1 MFTAWEPMAS
11 GEPRGAVGL
20 VVTWL
25 DTEYWLRV
33 AAGATDAFRSHGF
46 VPICFTPRP
55 PVEPR
60 ARHTPHPFF
69 DLVGA
74 ECVAGF
80 VVAASAAFQS
90 DAAGFIRSRGDLP
103 AVCVGQRVP
112 DLPSVW
118 TRNSDGVRMLMR
130 HLTEARGRKRVG
142 FIRGTV
148 NNPEAEA
155 RFHAWEDFCAAAS
168 LPHGPELVE
177 QGEFTEASGEAAT
190 LRLLAKN
197 PQTHPD
203 AILASNDPMAIGAL
217 RALRRQGFLV
227 PDDISVEGFD
237 DLDAKN
243 ADPPLTTVRQPVYE
257 MAAKAA
263 EMLVA
268 DLRGDRSER
277 ECMFSPELVVR
288 ASCAPTSV
296 PWGRNFFAT
305 TRGGAFWEPSH
316 APLDRAVSALWH
328 ELARTMDA
336 RPARRGRI
344 GELVARLGGE
354 LELARAH
361 EAALLEA
368 VKRSRSWAAQR
379 LQEALSR
386 AKSVDQ
392 LRAPLQ
398 ELSPLLGIESLT
410 AATVSEGKA
419 FGGEAKLVVDC
430 TSPGALPMGPP
441 GTLLGGRRILAL
453 HARRPASA
461 LRVVLPLGDR
471 RAFGFLVVSGAVL
484 DAAVLHG
491 QLASMLSRA
500 ISRIGRA

>member
-1 MFTAWEPMAS
+1 MTA

-25 DTEYWLRV
+25 DTEYWLRL
-33 AAGATDAFRSHGF
+33 AAGATDAFRSHGY
-46 VPICFTPRP
+46 VPICFTLGRQWSQ
-55 PVEPR
+55 EP
-60 ARHTPHPFF
+60 HTPHPFF
-69 DLVGA
+69 ELIGA
-74 ECVAGF
+74 ECVSGF

-90 DAAGFIRSRGDLP
+90 DAASFIHSRGDLP

-118 TRNSDGVRMLMR
+118 TRNSDGVRLLMR
-130 HLTEARGRKRVG
+130 HLTEARGRKRVA
-142 FIRGTV
+142 FIRGTAQ
-148 NNPEAEA
+148 NPEAEA

-190 LRLLAKN
+190 LRLLTKN
-197 PQTHPD
+197 VTSHPD

-227 PDDISVEGFD
+227 PDDISVVGFD
-237 DLDAKN
+237 DLEAKN
-243 ADPPLTTVRQPVYE
+243 AEPPLTTVRQPVYE
-257 MAAKAA
+257 MAARAA
-263 EMLVA
+263 EMLVS
-268 DLRGDRSER
+268 DLRGDQRER

-296 PWGRNFFAT
+296 PWGRSFFGA
-305 TRGGAFWEPSH
+305 TRGGAFWEPAH
-316 APLDRAVSALWH
+316 APLDRAVSAIWH
-328 ELARTMDA
+328 ELAWTMDA

-368 VKRSRSWAAQR
+368 VKRSRSWAVRR

-386 AKSVDQ
+386 AQSILQ
-392 LRAPLQ
+392 LRPPLV
-398 ELSPLLGIESLT
+398 ELTPLLGIESLT
-410 AATVSEGKA
+410 AATVTEGKG
-419 FGGEAKLVVDC
+419 FGGEAKLIVDC
-430 TSPGALPMGPP
+430 VAPGAPP
-441 GTLLGGRRILAL
+441 IGTPGEVLGCRRIVAL
-453 HARRPASA
+453 HAQRPASA
-461 LRVVLPLGDR
+461 LRVVLPLGGR
-471 RAFGFLVVSGAVL
+471 NPFGFLMVSGSVL
-484 DAAVLHG
+484 DAAVLHD
-491 QLASMLSRA
+491 LATMLSLA
-500 ISRIGRA
+500 VSRIGRT